1 MVVKFRAFL
10 FYRDTDQLRMSI
22 YSNVLQFSRF
32 FYSMC
37 QGIFFFNI
45 EQNYGSW
52 LFMFLFFV
60 FCFLPFLEPLPWHIE
75 VPRPGTESELQ
86 LHDLHHS
93 CGNTGSFHTLHWAR
107 DQTGASEATR
117 VTAFGFLTHCAIAGT
132 PKIYLFNFQIFL
144 VLFMSLLCYCI
155 TFYILM
161 DTL

>member
-1 MVVKFRAFL
+1 MFG
-10 FYRDTDQLRMSI
+10 
-22 YSNVLQFSRF
+22 FSF
-32 FYSMC
+32 SETPIIHLLKLPC
-37 QGIFFFNI
+37 
-45 EQNYGSW
+45 
-52 LFMFLFFV
+52 
-60 FCFLPFLEPLPWHIE
+60 PFLIYTTFFLIFKNQFISVCIYLLWSYPQHME

-144 VLFMSLLCYCI
+144 VLFITREQESEIFFFLL
-155 TFYILM
+155 FF
-161 DTL
+161 